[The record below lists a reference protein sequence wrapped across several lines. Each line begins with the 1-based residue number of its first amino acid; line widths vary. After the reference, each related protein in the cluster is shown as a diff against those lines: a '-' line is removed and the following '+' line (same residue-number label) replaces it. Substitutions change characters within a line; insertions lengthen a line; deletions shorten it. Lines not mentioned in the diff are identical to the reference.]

1 MFLALKKNQIKKKL
15 KGCFKVIIGRRL
27 PITGGNQ
34 TERWVG
40 MSGRGDAQVKDW
52 GWRTDTQEVKM
63 VNITKKES
71 KSMSV
76 WEQGT
81 EK

>member
-1 MFLALKKNQIKKKL
+1 MALGLGPKEHL
-15 KGCFKVIIGRRL
+15 GVRDMETRDGWGCQV
-27 PITGGNQ
+27 
-34 TERWVG
+34 EE
-40 MSGRGDAQVKDW
+40 MAQVKDW
-52 GWRTDTQEVKM
+52 DWRAEVQEVIM
-63 VNITKKES
+63 VNIVKEES

>member
-1 MFLALKKNQIKKKL
+1 MGP
-15 KGCFKVIIGRRL
+15 KGHLGVRDMETR
-27 PITGGNQ
+27 GGWGYQ
-34 TERWVG
+34 AEE
-40 MSGRGDAQVKDW
+40 MAQVKDL
-52 GWRTDTQEVKM
+52 GWRTDVQEVKM
-63 VNITKKES
+63 VHITKEES

>member
-1 MFLALKKNQIKKKL
+1 MRH
-15 KGCFKVIIGRRL
+15 GD
-27 PITGGNQ
+27 
-34 TERWVG
+34 ERWVG

>member
-1 MFLALKKNQIKKKL
+1 MALGL
-15 KGCFKVIIGRRL
+15 GSKGHLGVRDKETR
-27 PITGGNQ
+27 GGWGCQ
-34 TERWVG
+34 AEE
-40 MSGRGDAQVKDW
+40 MAQVKDW

-63 VNITKKES
+63 VNITKEES
-71 KSMSV
+71 GSMSV